1 MLILKSVL
9 HDNQL
14 TSYNYQLIT
23 KNVGTDDVP
32 IEYQP
37 LTQNNDMDVIITEL
51 NKSPSGVDKS
61 NEAINSKVVKHRII
75 NPVESI
81 FETSKNEKFNSVYLT
96 QNIDFSISSTHSSKS
111 HAENKSWSQKT
122 LDQTDK
128 PPFDKVTD
136 NSINQLI
143 VLIENLKSLQCKH
156 KELFVASKN

>member
-1 MLILKSVL
+1 MVVFLMGQIEFLRDEIKTKNNIIKRLLILKSVL

-23 KNVGTDDVP
+23 KNVGPDDVP

-111 HAENKSWSQKT
+111 HAENKS
-122 LDQTDK
+122 
-128 PPFDKVTD
+128 
-136 NSINQLI
+136 
-143 VLIENLKSLQCKH
+143 
-156 KELFVASKN
+156 